1 MADIDE
7 HSTDFEDEQ
16 PIAVRRKRRGSIG
29 PNVQSHSDPESTS
42 TRPHGIAT
50 PPETPKRA
58 KKRVRFSDLGSEIQ
72 TESVSSGLTPFIRRT
87 SISSTPKSKCRH
99 STPATLSNRAQYDD
113 RPISGT
119 LQFVPLRQVLDGR
132 VKRRLRRN
140 RLSEEVN
147 IIEWDKRNEA
157 KERKSELQ
165 RLRDELAM
173 KDLEVQSLRD
183 EQDIASQL
191 EGESGGSINTNTTLS
206 IRVQE
211 LEEEVRRLRDELSRK
226 ESDTEEDPDWTLAA
240 RDPFGF
246 DDDDDHMITNYDD
259 EFTMMDDEIMTTPTR
274 LNTSFPSPPSTMPNT
289 PCKSVSS
296 ISAGIQASLPVPDPE
311 NELLKTQLQSLQSEV
326 SKLTA
331 ALAFNDDNQT
341 RLAEKLSEFIP
352 TGESHDHT
360 TLDSAL
366 DTVLTQLALS
376 QSHALER
383 TTAFSALSSEITNLG
398 FSTSGPEETLE
409 AIASQFRQARL
420 DLEYLTPG
428 EVVEGFENEKLL
440 EMLVSRIRVLLKKV
454 KEQDDS
460 IDQYHEQ
467 ELLLRQQLNT
477 RCEAMDD
484 MKKELFL
491 ANSVAGD
498 LREEMKEKDI
508 GNERLAAALDGYR
521 EEVKGL
527 ERLIENV
534 ESEWRNGEERL
545 RSEVQEVRSRLQ
557 DETMK
562 HDTMKADNE
571 GKEIIIMELERRLTA
586 ALQAAADVQSQLDA
600 HTSSKDT
607 MLAEKDATIEQLKSA
622 GSEREKAHGDAL
634 ALCDAELRG
643 EIERVNQSLKTA
655 HSTILILR
663 KENTELAAH
672 VEGEETRMKTLQDEV
687 TRAFEAAA
695 SGHANGDVSVQ
706 GPSQEGSSPMVGGS
720 ITPQIVVRKGGMFD
734 SNLARRSSK
743 KRRRYD
749 SGLGFLEEQDET
761 TEMGIDI

>member
-1 MADIDE
+1 
-7 HSTDFEDEQ
+7 
-16 PIAVRRKRRGSIG
+16 
-29 PNVQSHSDPESTS
+29 
-42 TRPHGIAT
+42 
-50 PPETPKRA
+50 
-58 KKRVRFSDLGSEIQ
+58 
-72 TESVSSGLTPFIRRT
+72 
-87 SISSTPKSKCRH
+87 
-99 STPATLSNRAQYDD
+99 
-113 RPISGT
+113 
-119 LQFVPLRQVLDGR
+119 
-132 VKRRLRRN
+132 
-140 RLSEEVN
+140 
-147 IIEWDKRNEA
+147 
-157 KERKSELQ
+157 
-165 RLRDELAM
+165 
-173 KDLEVQSLRD
+173 
-183 EQDIASQL
+183 
-191 EGESGGSINTNTTLS
+191 
-206 IRVQE
+206 
-211 LEEEVRRLRDELSRK
+211 
-226 ESDTEEDPDWTLAA
+226 
-240 RDPFGF
+240 
-246 DDDDDHMITNYDD
+246 
-259 EFTMMDDEIMTTPTR
+259 
-274 LNTSFPSPPSTMPNT
+274 
-289 PCKSVSS
+289 
-296 ISAGIQASLPVPDPE
+296 
-311 NELLKTQLQSLQSEV
+311 
-326 SKLTA
+326 
-331 ALAFNDDNQT
+331 
-341 RLAEKLSEFIP
+341 
-352 TGESHDHT
+352 
-360 TLDSAL
+360 
-366 DTVLTQLALS
+366 
-376 QSHALER
+376 
-383 TTAFSALSSEITNLG
+383 
-398 FSTSGPEETLE
+398 
-409 AIASQFRQARL
+409 
-420 DLEYLTPG
+420 
-428 EVVEGFENEKLL
+428 
-440 EMLVSRIRVLLKKV
+440 V